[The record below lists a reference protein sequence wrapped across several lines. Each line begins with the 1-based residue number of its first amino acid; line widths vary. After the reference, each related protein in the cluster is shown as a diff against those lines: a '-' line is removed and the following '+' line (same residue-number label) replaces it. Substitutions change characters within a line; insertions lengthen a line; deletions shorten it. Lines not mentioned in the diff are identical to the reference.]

1 MYLVHQFISS
11 TLWNW
16 YELVV
21 NLWATTI
28 FWRRGLQI
36 SPSPWRCCSKACAS
50 WCLWSSWSE
59 SRQQLD
65 LKPNHT
71 TRVIRSPRFTNIK
84 TENGWCGMIGMLWI
98 TTLLQHA
105 RPASNGQAQ
114 TRTCRCSSQI
124 RAFSSQAMPITKPH
138 KVAVGFFVCSK
149 VHTQPSTIQ
158 QTNLIED
165 LTVPVAATNNIRLC
179 PQQIPCARPHLL
191 KHFQLFA
198 VSCLLVLPLKG
209 KHRWGW
215 TYHQDAAENHGGS
228 SWIVSHF
235 LQMQTLPSWKKYSRS
250 FFFNTKSCW
259 WTRSFCSSCSIWNCQ
274 PFKAQK

>member
-1 MYLVHQFISS
+1 MSNHHFLEEGITNQPFTLALLLQGLCLLVS
-11 TLWNW
+11 LKL
-16 YELVV
+16 LV
-21 NLWATTI
+21 
-28 FWRRGLQI
+28 GK
-36 SPSPWRCCSKACAS
+36 SPAAGSKA
-50 WCLWSSWSE
+50 
-59 SRQQLD
+59 
-65 LKPNHT
+65 KHT

-209 KHRWGW
+209 KHHWG
-215 TYHQDAAENHGGS
+215 
-228 SWIVSHF
+228 
-235 LQMQTLPSWKKYSRS
+235 
-250 FFFNTKSCW
+250 
-259 WTRSFCSSCSIWNCQ
+259 
-274 PFKAQK
+274 